1 MSIISSDIKR
11 FAYDIESELRKNFVL
26 NFNDSLTRAEEF
38 VAEISE
44 LKSDVNAS
52 YGVRSV
58 DAKSVMGFMGISH
71 LPVKVVIIPLS
82 NEELRKFNEIC
93 RKYEVNE

>member
-1 MSIISSDIKR
+1 MISSDMKR
-11 FAYDIESELRKNFVL
+11 FEYEVEKLRTEFVL

-58 DAKSVMGFMGISH
+58 DAKSIMGFMGISH
-71 LPVKVVIIPLS
+71 LPVKVTIVPLS
-82 NEELRKFNEIC
+82 NSELKEFNKIC
-93 RKYEVNE
+93 RKYEVIE

>member
-1 MSIISSDIKR
+1 MSMISSDMKR
-11 FAYDIESELRKNFVL
+11 FEYEVEKLRTEFVL

-44 LKSDVNAS
+44 LKSDVNAA

-58 DAKSVMGFMGISH
+58 D
-71 LPVKVVIIPLS
+71 
-82 NEELRKFNEIC
+82 
-93 RKYEVNE
+93 